1 MPAAPGAPSAGP
13 AVAGLHLSMGDL
25 PLSYVIQRLIA
36 RQLDADEGIE
46 VDPEAVVVTTGS
58 QEALFPLGVQRRRAR
73 DVPPAVTPAGAGVT
87 GAACLLGPPVH
98 LVAKAPDGG
107 DLADQRW
114 RVHQVRAAGLGPR
127 ALYVVTDHANS
138 YGFHIAPSVRR
149 ASRSGTEHGAAAP
162 GKVPHRQRSRQ
173 RRHAS
178 ATRRPGHPLPVSP
191 PSCPGR

>member
-1 MPAAPGAPSAGP
+1 
-13 AVAGLHLSMGDL
+13 MGEL

-36 RQLDADEGIE
+36 RQLDADENIE

-58 QEALFPLGVQRRRAR
+58 QEALSPLGVQRRRAR

-87 GAACLLGPPVH
+87 GAARLLGPPVH

-127 ALYVVTDHANS
+127 ALYVVTGSPTCQLRNATVTDW
-138 YGFHIAPSVRR
+138 APLRWQTSIREVDRCR
-149 ASRSGTEHGAAAP
+149 GKGGPATGA
-162 GKVPHRQRSRQ
+162 G
-173 RRHAS
+173 
-178 ATRRPGHPLPVSP
+178 
-191 PSCPGR
+191 C